1 MTFLE
6 VALTF
11 LLQVLGWEETATG
24 KAEQNPTIENGV
36 TEDRKGVAS
45 FLNSHP

>member
-1 MTFLE
+1 MRLN
-6 VALTF
+6 A
-11 LLQVLGWEETATG
+11 G
-24 KAEQNPTIENGV
+24 QNPTVENGV